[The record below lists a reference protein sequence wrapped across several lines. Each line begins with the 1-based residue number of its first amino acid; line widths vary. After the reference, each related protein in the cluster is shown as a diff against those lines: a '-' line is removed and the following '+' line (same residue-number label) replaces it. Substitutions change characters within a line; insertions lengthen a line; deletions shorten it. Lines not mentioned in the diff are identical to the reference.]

1 MPETTTENIPVKVPL
16 FSAARERIGEFEVSG
31 VVFGREGDGSLLHEA
46 VRMQLA
52 RRRRGTAATKERGL
66 ISGGGRKPWRQKGT
80 GRARAGSTRS
90 PLWRHGGTIFG
101 PQPRD
106 YAYKMPKK
114 AWRSALCLAL
124 SDRARAGKM
133 VVVEKLEIAEPKT
146 KMASAFLKAL
156 GVGHALIVYGEEDGD
171 FVRAARNLAAHKVLA
186 VAGLNAYDVLNYEE
200 IVMSAKVARAIEQR
214 LSGEVR

>member
-1 MPETTTENIPVKVPL
+1 MAETTESNPVKVPL
-16 FSAARERIGEFEVSG
+16 FSAARERIGDFEVSG
-31 VVFGREGDGSLLHEA
+31 EVFGREGDRSLLHEA

-52 RRRRGTAATKERGL
+52 RRRRGTAATKTRSL

-90 PLWRHGGTIFG
+90 PLWRHGGTTFG

-106 YAYKMPKK
+106 YSYKMPKK

-133 VVVEKLEIAEPKT
+133 MVVESLEIAEPKT
-146 KMASAFLKAL
+146 KAAIAFLKAL
-156 GVGHALIVYGEEDGD
+156 GVGHALIVLGEEDGN
-171 FVRAARNLAAHKVLA
+171 FLRAARNLAAHKVLA
-186 VAGLNAYDVLNYEE
+186 LAGLNAYDVLNYEE
-200 IVMSAKVARAIEQR
+200 IVMTAKVAREIERR